1 MESLFGANW
10 RTAISGYAEAVLIYV
25 ATYLHEGRALPNTKE
40 GWIGFAASLLRAIFA
55 YNSKDKQVTGSSDD
69 K

>member
-1 MESLFGANW
+1 MFESLFGANW

-25 ATYLHEGRALPNTKE
+25 ATYLHEGQALPTTKE

-55 YNSKDKQVTGSSDD
+55 YNSKDKQVTGATN
-69 K
+69 